1 MYFENIIGQEF
12 AKKYLTNAI
21 NRKKI
26 SHAYLF
32 EGMNG
37 VGKNTLAKELTK
49 NLLKVD
55 NITNSPDYISV
66 EPEGNSI
73 KIAQIRK
80 LQTDLVVKP
89 HSDYKI
95 YIIDKAEKMT
105 IESQNA
111 LLKTLEEPPQYVI
124 IILITSNKDSLLDT
138 IKSRCE
144 IIKFLPISFV
154 ETKSYLENIGIEE
167 RKASILST
175 FSRGSISKAIE
186 LSDSVDFMIMREEI
200 QNNIQ
205 ILLDREII
213 EVLELPSKYDKYK
226 NNIIEVLDIMIT
238 YFRDIMM
245 IKENISKDMIIN
257 IDKITYLQNMSKKI
271 NYSQVSKIID
281 IIEETKKKLK
291 SNCNFNLSIQVMALN
306 IYEVIK

>member
-1 MYFENIIGQEF
+1 MYFKDIIGQEF
-12 AKKYLTNAI
+12 AKKYLTNSI
-21 NRKKI
+21 NKDKV

-37 VGKNTLAKELTK
+37 VGKKTLAKEFAKTLI
-49 NLLKVD
+49 KVD
-55 NITNSPDYISV
+55 KLENSPDYISI
-66 EPEGNSI
+66 EPEGSSI

-80 LQTDLVVKP
+80 LQTDVLVKP

-95 YIIDKAEKMT
+95 YIINKAEKMT
-105 IESQNA
+105 VESQNA
-111 LLKTLEEPPQYVI
+111 LLKTLEEPPAYVI
-124 IILITSNKDSLLDT
+124 IILITSNKNSLLDT

-144 IIKFLPISFV
+144 IIKFLPVSFIQ
-154 ETKSYLENIGIEE
+154 TKKYLEDMGIEE
-167 RKASILST
+167 RKASILAT
-175 FSRGSISKAIE
+175 FSRGSISKALE
-186 LSDSVDFMIMREEI
+186 LSESADFMLMREDI

-205 ILLDREII
+205 TLLEKNIVEI
-213 EVLELPSKYDKYK
+213 LELPSKYDKYK
-226 NNIIEVLDIMIT
+226 DNIIEVLDMMIN

-245 IKENISKDMIIN
+245 LKENIGKDMIIN
-257 IDKITYLQNMSKKI
+257 IDKITYVQNMSKKI

-281 IIEETKKKLK
+281 RIEETKKKLK

>member
-1 MYFENIIGQEF
+1 MYFKDIIGQEF
-12 AKKYLTNAI
+12 AKKYLTNSI
-21 NRKKI
+21 NKDKV

-37 VGKNTLAKELTK
+37 VGKKTLAKEFAKTLI
-49 NLLKVD
+49 KVD
-55 NITNSPDYISV
+55 KLENSPDYISI
-66 EPEGNSI
+66 EPEGSSI

-80 LQTDLVVKP
+80 LQTDVLVKP

-95 YIIDKAEKMT
+95 YIINKAEKMT
-105 IESQNA
+105 VESQNA
-111 LLKTLEEPPQYVI
+111 LLKTLEEPPAYVI
-124 IILITSNKDSLLDT
+124 IILITSNKNSLLDT

-144 IIKFLPISFV
+144 IIKFLPVSFIQ
-154 ETKSYLENIGIEE
+154 TKKYLEDMGIEE
-167 RKASILST
+167 RKASILAT
-175 FSRGSISKAIE
+175 FSRGSISKALE
-186 LSDSVDFMIMREEI
+186 LSESADFMLMREDI

-205 ILLDREII
+205 TLLEKNIVEI
-213 EVLELPSKYDKYK
+213 LELPSKYDKYK
-226 NNIIEVLDIMIT
+226 DNIIEVLDMMIN

-245 IKENISKDMIIN
+245 LKENIGKDMIIN
-257 IDKITYLQNMSKKI
+257 IDKITYVQNMSKKI

>member
-1 MYFENIIGQEF
+1 MYFKDIIGQEF
-12 AKKYLTNAI
+12 AKKYLTNSI
-21 NRKKI
+21 NKNKV

-37 VGKNTLAKELTK
+37 VGKKTLAKEFAKTLI
-49 NLLKVD
+49 KVD
-55 NITNSPDYISV
+55 KLENSPDYISI
-66 EPEGNSI
+66 EPEGSSI

-80 LQTDLVVKP
+80 LQTDVLVKP

-95 YIIDKAEKMT
+95 YIINKAEKMT
-105 IESQNA
+105 VESQNA
-111 LLKTLEEPPQYVI
+111 LLKTLEEPPAYVI
-124 IILITSNKDSLLDT
+124 IILITSNKNSLLDT

-144 IIKFLPISFV
+144 IIKFLPVSFIQ
-154 ETKSYLENIGIEE
+154 TKKYLEDMGIEE

-175 FSRGSISKAIE
+175 FSRGSISKALE
-186 LSDSVDFMIMREEI
+186 LSESADFMLMREDI

-205 ILLDREII
+205 TLLEKNVVEI
-213 EVLELPSKYDKYK
+213 LELPSKYDKYK
-226 NNIIEVLDIMIT
+226 DNIIEVLDMMIN

-245 IKENISKDMIIN
+245 LKENIGKDMIIN
-257 IDKITYLQNMSKKI
+257 IDKITYVQNMSKKI

>member
-1 MYFENIIGQEF
+1 MYFKDIIGQEF
-12 AKKYLTNAI
+12 AKKYLTNSI
-21 NRKKI
+21 NKDKV

-37 VGKNTLAKELTK
+37 VGKKTLAKEFAKTLI
-49 NLLKVD
+49 KVD
-55 NITNSPDYISV
+55 KLENSPDYISI
-66 EPEGNSI
+66 EPEGSSI

-80 LQTDLVVKP
+80 LQTDVLVKP

-95 YIIDKAEKMT
+95 YIINKAEKMT
-105 IESQNA
+105 VESQNA
-111 LLKTLEEPPQYVI
+111 LLKTLEEPPAYVI
-124 IILITSNKDSLLDT
+124 IILITSNKNSLLDT

-144 IIKFLPISFV
+144 IIKFLTVSFIQ
-154 ETKSYLENIGIEE
+154 TKKYLEDMGIEE
-167 RKASILST
+167 RKASILAT
-175 FSRGSISKAIE
+175 FSRGSISKALE
-186 LSDSVDFMIMREEI
+186 LSESADFMLMREDI

-205 ILLDREII
+205 TLLEKNIVEI
-213 EVLELPSKYDKYK
+213 LELPSKYDKYK
-226 NNIIEVLDIMIT
+226 DNIIEVLDMMIN

-245 IKENISKDMIIN
+245 LKENIGKDMIIN
-257 IDKITYLQNMSKKI
+257 IDKITYVQNMSKKI

>member
-1 MYFENIIGQEF
+1 MYFKDIIGQEF
-12 AKKYLTNAI
+12 AKKYLTNSI
-21 NRKKI
+21 NKNKV

-37 VGKNTLAKELTK
+37 VGKNTLAKEFAKTLI
-49 NLLKVD
+49 KVD
-55 NITNSPDYISV
+55 KLENSPDYISI
-66 EPEGNSI
+66 EPEGSSI

-80 LQTDLVVKP
+80 LQTDVLVKP

-95 YIIDKAEKMT
+95 YIINKAEKMT
-105 IESQNA
+105 VESQNA
-111 LLKTLEEPPQYVI
+111 LLKTLEEPPAYVI
-124 IILITSNKDSLLDT
+124 IILITSNKNSLLDT

-144 IIKFLPISFV
+144 IIKFLPVSFIQ
-154 ETKSYLENIGIEE
+154 TKKYLEDMGIEE

-175 FSRGSISKAIE
+175 FSRGSISKALE
-186 LSDSVDFMIMREEI
+186 LSESADFMLMREDI

-205 ILLDREII
+205 TLLEKNVVEI
-213 EVLELPSKYDKYK
+213 LELPSKYDKYK
-226 NNIIEVLDIMIT
+226 DNIIEVLDMMIN

-245 IKENISKDMIIN
+245 LKENIGKDMIIN
-257 IDKITYLQNMSKKI
+257 IDKITYVQNMSKKI

>member
-1 MYFENIIGQEF
+1 MYFKDIIGQEF
-12 AKKYLTNAI
+12 AKKYLTNSI
-21 NRKKI
+21 NKNKV

-37 VGKNTLAKELTK
+37 VGKKTLAKEFAKTLI
-49 NLLKVD
+49 KVD
-55 NITNSPDYISV
+55 KLENSPDYISI
-66 EPEGNSI
+66 EPEGSSI

-80 LQTDLVVKP
+80 LQTDVLVKP

-95 YIIDKAEKMT
+95 YIINKAEKMT
-105 IESQNA
+105 VESQNA
-111 LLKTLEEPPQYVI
+111 LLKTLEEPPAYVI
-124 IILITSNKDSLLDT
+124 IILITSNKNSLLDT

-144 IIKFLPISFV
+144 IIKFLPVSFIQ
-154 ETKSYLENIGIEE
+154 TKKYLEDMGIEE
-167 RKASILST
+167 RKASILAT
-175 FSRGSISKAIE
+175 FSRGSISKALE
-186 LSDSVDFMIMREEI
+186 LSESADFMLMREDI

-205 ILLDREII
+205 TLLEKNIVEI
-213 EVLELPSKYDKYK
+213 LELPSKYDKYK
-226 NNIIEVLDIMIT
+226 DNIIQVLDMMIN

-245 IKENISKDMIIN
+245 LKENIGKDMIIN
-257 IDKITYLQNMSKKI
+257 IDKITYVQNMSKKI

>member
-1 MYFENIIGQEF
+1 MYFKDIIGQEF
-12 AKKYLTNAI
+12 AKKYLTNSI
-21 NRKKI
+21 NKDKV

-37 VGKNTLAKELTK
+37 VGKKTLAKEFAKTLI
-49 NLLKVD
+49 KVD
-55 NITNSPDYISV
+55 KLENSPDYISI
-66 EPEGNSI
+66 EPEGSSI

-80 LQTDLVVKP
+80 LQTDVLVKP

-95 YIIDKAEKMT
+95 YIINKAEKMT
-105 IESQNA
+105 VESQNA
-111 LLKTLEEPPQYVI
+111 LLKTLEEPPAYVI
-124 IILITSNKDSLLDT
+124 IILITSNKNSLLDT

-144 IIKFLPISFV
+144 IIKFLPVSFIQ
-154 ETKSYLENIGIEE
+154 TKKYLEDMGIEE

-175 FSRGSISKAIE
+175 FSRGSISKALE
-186 LSDSVDFMIMREEI
+186 LSESADFMLMREDI

-205 ILLDREII
+205 TLLEKNIVEI
-213 EVLELPSKYDKYK
+213 LELPSKYDKYK
-226 NNIIEVLDIMIT
+226 DNIIEVLDMMIN

-245 IKENISKDMIIN
+245 LKENIGKDMIIN
-257 IDKITYLQNMSKKI
+257 IDKITYVQNMSKKI